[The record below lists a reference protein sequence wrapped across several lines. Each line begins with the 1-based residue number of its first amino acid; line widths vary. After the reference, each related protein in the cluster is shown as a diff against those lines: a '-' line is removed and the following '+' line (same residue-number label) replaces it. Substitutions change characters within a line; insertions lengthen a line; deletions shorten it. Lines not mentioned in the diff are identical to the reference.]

1 MEQKKLLK
9 RKWNI
14 QKRKFHLK
22 HKNITKYKI
31 HKTNTNYI
39 EKLRCNKCGK
49 TITANIHSNKTPY
62 KLSDKTP
69 ECKTKKQ
76 KQKNTIKQNKT
87 KH

>member
-1 MEQKKLLK
+1 MEQNQLLK

-22 HKNITKYKI
+22 HHKITKYKI

-62 KLSDKTP
+62 KLSDKIP
-69 ECKTKKQ
+69 ECKTKKTKPK
-76 KQKNTIKQNKT
+76 KQHKITQ
-87 KH
+87 